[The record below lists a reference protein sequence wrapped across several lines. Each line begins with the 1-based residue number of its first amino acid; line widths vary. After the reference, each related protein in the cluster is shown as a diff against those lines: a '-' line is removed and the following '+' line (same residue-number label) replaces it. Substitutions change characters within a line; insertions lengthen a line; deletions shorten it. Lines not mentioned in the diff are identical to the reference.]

1 MAAPL
6 VVVGGGSASSA
17 IIFVFGTLVQGVVI
31 AAIAVMTTLWYVD
44 IRARKEQLLSESLS

>member
-1 MAAPL
+1 M
-6 VVVGGGSASSA
+6 VVGGGSASSA

-31 AAIAVMTTLWYVD
+31 AALAVMTTLWYVD